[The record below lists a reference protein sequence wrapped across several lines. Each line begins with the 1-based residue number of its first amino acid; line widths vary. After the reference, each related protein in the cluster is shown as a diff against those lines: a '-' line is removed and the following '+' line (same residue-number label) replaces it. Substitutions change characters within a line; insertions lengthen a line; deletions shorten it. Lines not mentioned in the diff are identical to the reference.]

1 MRLDEFGY
9 SALHQQKVKNAFG
22 ERVAPEDIEHYG
34 VLGQKWGIRNY
45 QNKDGSLKPAGE
57 KRYAEKNDTS
67 RGMRKAAN
75 QARLRDASNRK
86 MLSDTDLKKKIERL
100 KMEREL
106 RTLTDEE
113 VSPGKA
119 VVKKIMADSGKKVA
133 TAVVTGAALYG
144 IKKIMLD
151 KAGKDEL
158 SALSK
163 KLGKLKPGTD
173 DYDAMK
179 DSISELKSSLGKI
192 DWKDLAGYATPKPKN
207 K

>member
-1 MRLDEFGY
+1 MDFGY
-9 SALHQQKVKNAFG
+9 DLLHPPKIKNGFG
-22 ERVAPEDIEHYG
+22 EIVKIDDALHYG

-67 RGMRKAAN
+67 KGMRKAAN
-75 QARLRDASNRK
+75 QARLRDSSNRK

-113 VSPGKA
+113 VRPGKA
-119 VVKKIMADSGKKVA
+119 AVQKILSDSGKKLA
-133 TAVVTGAALYG
+133 TAVVTGAALYAV
-144 IKKIMLD
+144 KKVMMD

-158 SALSK
+158 SSLNN
-163 KLGKLKPGTD
+163 KLGKLKPGTE
-173 DYDAMK
+173 DYEAMQE
-179 DSISELKSSLGKI
+179 SISDLKSNLGKI